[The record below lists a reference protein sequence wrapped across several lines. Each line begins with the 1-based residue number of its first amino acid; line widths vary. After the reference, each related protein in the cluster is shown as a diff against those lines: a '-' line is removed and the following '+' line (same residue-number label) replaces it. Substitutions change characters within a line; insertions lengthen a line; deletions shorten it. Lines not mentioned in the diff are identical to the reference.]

1 MGADAPADV
10 VDLLGSWFVVVVR
23 GFSRSCWVVV
33 SYGGG
38 FLFNF

>member
-10 VDLLGSWFVVVVR
+10 VDLLGSCFEVVVR
-23 GFSRSCWVVV
+23 GFFRSCWVVV